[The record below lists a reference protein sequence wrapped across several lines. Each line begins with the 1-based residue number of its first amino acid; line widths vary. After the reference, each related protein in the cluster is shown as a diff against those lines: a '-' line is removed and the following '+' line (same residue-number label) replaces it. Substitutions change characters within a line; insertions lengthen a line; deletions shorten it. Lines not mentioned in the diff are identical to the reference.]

1 MHSTCRVQT
10 LKVMR
15 FLFWDIKK
23 ERDKQQTKQMLFVK
37 FPLKSFCSKCQHS
50 IEGSFSFPINFLAE
64 GLEKS
69 FFSAIFI
76 NNPVSFS
83 FFPHYAWPD
92 ANVILDWLPSHK
104 PWTESKKIFSNTCK
118 RYLKEEKLTNCGS
131 VRCRRRRIAASAG
144 RNPECP
150 TAYRRSFDIH
160 YIIGSKRFKCL
171 CHFVIGSERPKITTN
186 YAQYLLI
193 QEITSASPCVCSV
206 RNHRWSQNVARTKR
220 WHTKRSWLRL
230 LSLPHLWCHLWSIIV
245 KNPGNTDSI
254 CFIYC
259 ICPPIEHR

>member
-37 FPLKSFCSKCQHS
+37 FPLKSFCSKCQ
-50 IEGSFSFPINFLAE
+50 
-64 GLEKS
+64 
-69 FFSAIFI
+69 
-76 NNPVSFS
+76 
-83 FFPHYAWPD
+83 
-92 ANVILDWLPSHK
+92 
-104 PWTESKKIFSNTCK
+104 
-118 RYLKEEKLTNCGS
+118 
-131 VRCRRRRIAASAG
+131 AASAG